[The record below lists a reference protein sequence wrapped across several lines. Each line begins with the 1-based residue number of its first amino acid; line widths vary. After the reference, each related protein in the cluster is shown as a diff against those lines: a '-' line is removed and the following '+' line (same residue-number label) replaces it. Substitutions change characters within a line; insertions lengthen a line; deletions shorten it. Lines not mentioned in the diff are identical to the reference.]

1 MYLKIRNAEMFRKI
15 VCALAVMLVPAAFVQ
30 AQAPGVE
37 NPSGRGAM
45 APGLTALPGGSA
57 AILTW
62 IEKDGEEHVFKL
74 SRFEGGSFAEP
85 RDIARG
91 DDWFANWADTPA
103 VHARADGVLIAHW
116 LEKSAE
122 STYAYDIRVTSSS
135 DGGRSWSE
143 ARTPHGDG
151 TPTEHGFVSYFPTDG
166 QRTGMVWLDGR
177 ETGSGGNGHDHAGL
191 MTLRTAMIGADGTLE
206 PDQLVDDSVCDCCQT
221 ASGTTALG
229 PIIAYRN
236 RTRDEIRDIA
246 VVRRTG
252 SGWTEPR
259 LVHADGWKISG
270 CPVNGPALLAS
281 GMRVV
286 VAWFTMADD
295 EPKVRFAISNN
306 AGASFGPPI
315 TRSPGTALG
324 RVQLAW
330 LDDGFALSWMDE
342 DDGARLRVAR
352 YARDGELLGDLTL
365 AQMDRGRISGFPRIV
380 TIDDRLLV
388 AWTAGGT
395 SKGPE
400 RGTRV
405 MTALVDLERIEN

>member
-1 MYLKIRNAEMFRKI
+1 MFRNI
-15 VCALAVMLVPAAFVQ
+15 LPVLVILLLPAELVQ
-30 AQAPGVE
+30 AQARHLE
-37 NPSGRGAM
+37 NPAGERAM
-45 APGLTALPGGSA
+45 APGLTKLSGDSA
-57 AILTW
+57 AILSW
-62 IEKDGEEHVFKL
+62 LEKDGEEHVLKL
-74 SRFEGGSFAEP
+74 SRFERGRFDPTLE
-85 RDIARG
+85 IARG

-135 DGGRSWSE
+135 DGGKTWRE
-143 ARTPHGDG
+143 ATTPHADG
-151 TPTEHGFVSYFPTDG
+151 TPTEHGFVSYFAAG
-166 QRTGMVWLDGR
+166 RHRTGMAWLDGR
-177 ETGSGGNGHDHAGL
+177 ETGAGREDHDHSGL

-206 PDQLVDDSVCDCCQT
+206 PDRLVDDSVCDCCQT

-236 RTRDEIRDIA
+236 RTPDEIRDIA

-252 SGWTEPR
+252 SEWTQPR
-259 LVHADGWKISG
+259 LVHADGWNISG
-270 CPVNGPALLAS
+270 CPVNGPSLLAS
-281 GMRVV
+281 GMQVV

-295 EPKVRFAISNN
+295 EPKVRFAISND
-306 AGASFGPPI
+306 AGATFGPPI

-330 LDDGFALSWMDE
+330 LNDGFALSWMDE

-352 YARDGELLGDLTL
+352 YAREGELLGDLTL
-365 AQMDRGRISGFPRIV
+365 ARMDRGRISGFPRIV

-388 AWTAGGT
+388 AWTASGT
-395 SKGPE
+395 SKGLE

-405 MTALVDLERIEN
+405 MTALVDLGQTEN